1 MDGNQSTAW
10 DAQVDAK
17 TGKFWFEFTSTAGGA
32 GSAGMQV
39 DMVRLFTPLGG
50 VRQGFTYFWK
60 PRDVVV
66 MCDPVQ
72 VDQDV
77 RVEIM
82 YEMYDGLPVMAKR
95 VSLSSS
101 ASTTSSTTSTAS
113 TSSSSPAPAAV
124 CHNVSS
130 LVVEELAMQETKAGR
145 SNFFDPDQ
153 ALFMGERISLHSSYS
168 RGGPQFGGN
177 PCTDN
182 GRGGA
187 GQCMGGAG
195 LFGLSHDDKYTN
207 SYQFQWLT
215 ILSAGYSARPDPATG
230 YLWTQSFGA
239 AGACDNTA
247 NTQPHTH
254 AHVHAHAHAPHTT
267 DAADNT
273 DATHA
278 PQPRIFHS
286 FTLFE
291 LLHDRGPGGLDG
303 GGGLERRGLAVRKLY
318 RALAPQVTEN
328 PMYVFIQS
336 AYALA
341 NTCTKSTMGVVRVV
355 FRSNLA
361 SNCLSFQYISH
372 PPPPPHPPHHP
383 DSPNTPRHR
392 RISYMHCTDSSPA
405 GLTQC
410 VDSAAAV
417 GFEMV
422 IISFG
427 AGFDLESTNVTYIA
441 SMAAIVAYGKKKGV
455 ELGGY
460 DEYDCAYDYDSDSGY
475 DYDLTS
481 LSLVYC
487 V

>member
-10 DAQVDAK
+10 DAQADAK
-17 TGKFWFEFTSTAGGA
+17 TGKFWFEFTSTA

-50 VRQGFTYFWK
+50 VQQGFTYFWK
-60 PRDVVV
+60 PKDLVV

-95 VSLSSS
+95 VSLFSS
-101 ASTTSSTTSTAS
+101 ASSASSASS
-113 TSSSSPAPAAV
+113 TSSPSPAPAAV

-168 RGGPQFGGN
+168 RGGPQFGGY
-177 PCTDN
+177 PCTDS

-195 LFGLSHDDKYTN
+195 LFGLSHDDKYVN

-215 ILSAGYSARPDPATG
+215 ILSAGYSTRPDPTTG

-247 NTQPHTH
+247 TTQPHSHTH
-254 AHVHAHAHAPHTT
+254 SHAHAHAHDHATHTT
-267 DAADNT
+267 DAADNV

-278 PQPRIFHS
+278 PQPRTFHS

-318 RALAPQVTEN
+318 RALAPQITEN
-328 PMYVFIQS
+328 PMYVFRLNVFIQP
-336 AYALA
+336 AYAL
-341 NTCTKSTMGVVRVV
+341 
-355 FRSNLA
+355 
-361 SNCLSFQYISH
+361 
-372 PPPPPHPPHHP
+372 
-383 DSPNTPRHR
+383 R
-392 RISYMHCTDSSPA
+392 RYS
-405 GLTQC
+405 L
-410 VDSAAAV
+410 
-417 GFEMV
+417 
-422 IISFG
+422 
-427 AGFDLESTNVTYIA
+427 
-441 SMAAIVAYGKKKGV
+441 
-455 ELGGY
+455 
-460 DEYDCAYDYDSDSGY
+460 
-475 DYDLTS
+475 YDL
-481 LSLVYC
+481 LL
-487 V
+487 